1 MKNSLF
7 KYLNISYLFFLCSI
21 LNSNIVLDEN
31 DVIQT
36 PLPLPYNAQIYN
48 GNDIEDFIR
57 TTIEDNK
64 QPILIFGANWCPDC
78 QILSAVLSL
87 PTVKKFMDQHFSVI
101 LIDLG
106 RYEINMNLL
115 ELVGISQKDGV
126 PRVVIFDKN
135 RKATNLETNDI
146 WRTARDRSPQ
156 EIFDYFQS
164 YNEDG

>member
-1 MKNSLF
+1 MHCLYILLVLIFSTMVNS
-7 KYLNISYLFFLCSI
+7 KEFLQI
-21 LNSNIVLDEN
+21 PETEI
-31 DVIQT
+31 IIK
-36 PLPLPYNAQIYN
+36 PLPQPYKKEIVSKDELINFLKTSSN
-48 GNDIEDFIR
+48 
-57 TTIEDNK
+57 
-64 QPILIFGANWCPDC
+64 QPIVIFGANWCPDC

-87 PTVKKFMDQHFSVI
+87 PTVKKFMDQHFSII

-106 RYEINMNLL
+106 RYDINMNLL

-156 EIFDYFQS
+156 EIFDYFQL
-164 YNEDG
+164 YNEDGGS